1 MLIVEKH
8 IVLQPAGGHPRDE
21 RQSRLKIFF
30 LAKADRSILL
40 FLLKSV
46 DVWGLEQTACDNL
59 YI

>member
-8 IVLQPAGGHPRDE
+8 IVLQPPGGHPRDE

-46 DVWGLEQTACDNL
+46 DVWGLEQTASDNL